1 MSGIRGGM
9 LQLAPFPLGKQ
20 NRAGCLRQ
28 LDTHGRAFRTLFREE
43 MQGLLW
49 LCGAQCAGG
58 PGGLSAVLGKAS
70 ASIEAYMR
78 REPPLWP
85 GWGN

>member
-1 MSGIRGGM
+1 MSVHPQQGEKGGREGRKQARAAVICRPVWEGLVSGIRGGM

-43 MQGLLW
+43 MQGL
-49 LCGAQCAGG
+49 
-58 PGGLSAVLGKAS
+58 
-70 ASIEAYMR
+70 
-78 REPPLWP
+78 
-85 GWGN
+85 